1 MNPCQLAATVVLA
14 SCCPPRCV
22 DREPAASTS
31 IAKTLNPVQTAS
43 FFVNACLSTLIGRPL
58 LLRRYPREFRMKKG
72 KEKRGKG
79 EEGEERARQE
89 VLLEQRLYSGG
100 AKQGLV
106 SSLDRNFRRPS
117 TMATRKG
124 KELLSPRHVLRHLF
138 GVTVRVLVTR
148 SGLRYLTTDGQLVTS
163 CPDVRTSNELV
174 DFNNHLRTDF
184 RSGEAQLTPQRYRRS
199 SVVVKRRRRWWRR
212 REKK

>member
-79 EEGEERARQE
+79 EEGERKR
-89 VLLEQRLYSGG
+89 
-100 AKQGLV
+100 GLV
-106 SSLDRNFRRPS
+106 KRFSWSNVYIAAARSKASLAPWTATSGVLRRW
-117 TMATRKG
+117 RRG
-124 KELLSPRHVLRHLF
+124 KERNSFRPATFFVISSGSPFAFSLLVPVC
-138 GVTVRVLVTR
+138 VI
-148 SGLRYLTTDGQLVTS
+148 
-163 CPDVRTSNELV
+163 
-174 DFNNHLRTDF
+174 
-184 RSGEAQLTPQRYRRS
+184 
-199 SVVVKRRRRWWRR
+199 
-212 REKK
+212 

>member
-1 MNPCQLAATVVLA
+1 MVLA

-79 EEGEERARQE
+79 EEKERKR
-89 VLLEQRLYSGG
+89 
-100 AKQGLV
+100 GLV
-106 SSLDRNFRRPS
+106 KRFSWSNVYIAAARSKASLAPWTATSGVLRRWRRGRKGVPFAPPRSSSSLRGHRSRSRYSFRSALFNDRR
-117 TMATRKG
+117 
-124 KELLSPRHVLRHLF
+124 
-138 GVTVRVLVTR
+138 
-148 SGLRYLTTDGQLVTS
+148 TT
-163 CPDVRTSNELV
+163 CNELSR
-174 DFNNHLRTDF
+174 RTN
-184 RSGEAQLTPQRYRRS
+184 
-199 SVVVKRRRRWWRR
+199 
-212 REKK
+212 

>member
-1 MNPCQLAATVVLA
+1 
-14 SCCPPRCV
+14 
-22 DREPAASTS
+22 
-31 IAKTLNPVQTAS
+31 
-43 FFVNACLSTLIGRPL
+43 
-58 LLRRYPREFRMKKG
+58 MKKG

-124 KELLSPRHVLRHLF
+124 KEFLSPRHVLRHLF

-184 RSGEAQLTPQRYRRS
+184 RSGEAQLTPQRYCRS
-199 SVVVKRRRRWWRR
+199 FVVVKRRRRWWRR
-212 REKK
+212 REKKRER

>member
-1 MNPCQLAATVVLA
+1 
-14 SCCPPRCV
+14 
-22 DREPAASTS
+22 
-31 IAKTLNPVQTAS
+31 
-43 FFVNACLSTLIGRPL
+43 
-58 LLRRYPREFRMKKG
+58 MKKG

-100 AKQGLV
+100 ANQGLV

-117 TMATRKG
+117 TRKG
-124 KELLSPRHVLRHLF
+124 KELLLLRHVLRHLF

-212 REKK
+212 KSERGEK